1 METVLVEERGKVSY
15 VTLNR
20 PDRLNALDPE
30 ISEALYNAFYRLV
43 NRRDLRCIVV
53 KGAGKAFCAGGDLN
67 SFASSKDMRETIYRI
82 LDLLNQV
89 VLMIRRCDKVVIA
102 SVHGAVSGAGFGFMG
117 CCDVAVAAEGT
128 RFNLAY
134 SKIGASPDMFSSIVL
149 SRTVGLK
156 RASFLALTGDFF
168 DAQEAKE
175 MGLVNFVVPQ
185 ERLEEETEA
194 LASRMAEIAPL
205 AVREIKELI
214 NRELFWDIECLLE
227 REKLGICTL
236 AETEDMKEG
245 IRAFFEKRKPNYR
258 GR

>member
-194 LASRMAEIAPL
+194 LASRMAGIAPL
-205 AVREIKELI
+205 AVKEIKELI

-245 IRAFFEKRKPNYR
+245 IRAFFEKRKPDYR

>member
-245 IRAFFEKRKPNYR
+245 IRAFFEKRKPDYR

>member
-1 METVLVEERGKVSY
+1 METVLVEERGKVAY

-156 RASFLALTGDFF
+156 RASFLALTGDFL

-185 ERLEEETEA
+185 ERLEGETEA

-205 AVREIKELI
+205 AVKEIKELI

-245 IRAFFEKRKPNYR
+245 IRAFFEKRKPDYR

>member
-1 METVLVEERGKVSY
+1 METVLVEERGKVAY

-194 LASRMAEIAPL
+194 LASRMAGIAPL
-205 AVREIKELI
+205 AVKEIKELI

-245 IRAFFEKRKPNYR
+245 IRAFFEKRKPDYR